1 MSVPVKIYTTS
12 YCGYCRMAKALLTS
26 RKIAFE
32 EVDVTTD
39 ADTREWLVKE
49 TGRRTVPQIF
59 IGDESIGGYQE
70 LTALDANG
78 ELAAWIRGDAT

>member
-12 YCGYCRMAKALLTS
+12 YCGYCRMAKALLAS

-32 EVDVTTD
+32 EVDVT
-39 ADTREWLVKE
+39 ADDEARDWLVKE

-70 LTALDANG
+70 LAALDANG
-78 ELAAWIRGDAT
+78 ELAAWIRGDAP